1 MSQTVNEDYLFKEVD
16 KLNKEVESIMAE
28 IRTRE
33 RYSLTII
40 AAVGGYLLLHKD
52 SFDNRVLFKLASV
65 IPLCTTLLL
74 GFSVKYL
81 YRNIGWIGE
90 YLKEAEKHFYKD
102 KGTSAYGFE
111 FGWERFFDKP
121 GRKKLI
127 VSITELS
134 WYFQILLSI
143 ALIWFSWNVKV

>member
-1 MSQTVNEDYLFKEVD
+1 MSETVNEEYLFKEVD
-16 KLNKEVESIMAE
+16 KLNKEVESLMAE

-40 AAVGGYLLLHKD
+40 AAVGGYMLIHKAD
-52 SFDNRVLFKLASV
+52 FDNSLLFKLASI

-74 GFSVKYL
+74 GASVKYL
-81 YRNIGWIGE
+81 YKNIEWIGE
-90 YLKEAEKHFYKD
+90 YLKEAENHFYED
-102 KGTSAYGFE
+102 RQTAASGFK
-111 FGWERFFDKP
+111 FGWEQFFEKP

-134 WYFQILLSI
+134 WCFQILLSI
-143 ALIWFSWNVKV
+143 ALIGFSWNIRI